1 MTAAARQA
9 LERELAT
16 LRLEKQHDI
25 PRRLRLA
32 RDFGDMANNE
42 EHQAIRE
49 DEAVLAARIARL
61 EDILMRAT
69 VVEGADADDSASIGS
84 RVSVVDLIS
93 GESLEYVID
102 GAHGLCGPG
111 IVSVLSPVGRALL
124 GRRRGE
130 RVTVE
135 LPSGRRRELELRA
148 VRADDHAAQRQRDRG
163 ATHNREVSQALD
175 AECLWSCAYSGPAD
189 ALPLHLRDA
198 PPARGAVRY

>member
-69 VVEGADADDSASIGS
+69 VVDGAVADDSVAVGS
-84 RVSVVDLIS
+84 RVSVVDLVT
-93 GESLEYVID
+93 GERLEYVID
-102 GAHGLCGPG
+102 GAHGSRRQGT
-111 IVSVLSPVGRALL
+111 VSVLSPVGRALF
-124 GRRRGE
+124 GRRPGE
-130 RVTVE
+130 RVSVE
-135 LPSGRRRELELRA
+135 LPNGRRRELALYA
-148 VRADDHAAQRQRDRG
+148 VRAEEPAVHRKAA
-163 ATHNREVSQALD
+163 
-175 AECLWSCAYSGPAD
+175 
-189 ALPLHLRDA
+189 
-198 PPARGAVRY
+198 